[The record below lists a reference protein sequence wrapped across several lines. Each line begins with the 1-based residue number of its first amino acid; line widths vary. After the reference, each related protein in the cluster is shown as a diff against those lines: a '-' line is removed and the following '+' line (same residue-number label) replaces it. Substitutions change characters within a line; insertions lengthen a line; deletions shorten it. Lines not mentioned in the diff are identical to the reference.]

1 MGGTSSDCTPVTNGV
16 PQGSVLGPILFIY
29 YINDMPDVVDCFIKI
44 FADDAKTSNE
54 IHTVEDS
61 VTLQDS
67 LDNLSTWTKL
77 WGVNFNCGKCGV
89 MHLGKNNPNY
99 PYTIDGTPLNVTC
112 SEKDL
117 GVYVDPLLN
126 FEEHILKTVKKARQI
141 SGLITRTITFKSKDI
156 MVPLYKS
163 LVRPIL
169 EYGNAVWSPYFRKH
183 INLIESVQRKFTKCI
198 IGVKDMTYEERLKFL
213 NIPSLEFRRLR
224 KT

>member
-1 MGGTSSDCTPVTNGV
+1 
-16 PQGSVLGPILFIY
+16 
-29 YINDMPDVVDCFIKI
+29 
-44 FADDAKTSNE
+44 
-54 IHTVEDS
+54 
-61 VTLQDS
+61 
-67 LDNLSTWTKL
+67 
-77 WGVNFNCGKCGV
+77 

-198 IGVKDMTYEERLKFL
+198 IGVKDMTFQLSHLL
-213 NIPSLEFRRLR
+213 NLDA
-224 KT
+224 

>member
-1 MGGTSSDCTPVTNGV
+1 
-16 PQGSVLGPILFIY
+16 
-29 YINDMPDVVDCFIKI
+29 MPDVVDCFIKI

-77 WGVNFNCGKCGV
+77 WGVNFNCEKCGV

-99 PYTIDGTPLNVTC
+99 PYTIDATPLNVTC
-112 SEKDL
+112 SDKDL
-117 GVYVDPLLN
+117 GVHVDPLLN
-126 FEEHILKTVKKARQI
+126 FEEHIHKTVKKARQI
-141 SGLITRTITFKSKDI
+141 SGLITCTITFKAKEI

-169 EYGNAVWSPYFRKH
+169 ECENAV
-183 INLIESVQRKFTKCI
+183 
-198 IGVKDMTYEERLKFL
+198 
-213 NIPSLEFRRLR
+213 
-224 KT
+224 

>member
-1 MGGTSSDCTPVTNGV
+1 MRKLQMKS
-16 PQGSVLGPILFIY
+16 ILLRTLSLFKILLTIY
-29 YINDMPDVVDCFIKI
+29 
-44 FADDAKTSNE
+44 
-54 IHTVEDS
+54 
-61 VTLQDS
+61 L
-67 LDNLSTWTKL
+67 TWTKL

-99 PYTIDGTPLNVTC
+99 PYKIDGKPLNVTC

-156 MVPLYKS
+156 MVPLYTS

-183 INLIESVQRKFTKCI
+183 INLIESV
-198 IGVKDMTYEERLKFL
+198 
-213 NIPSLEFRRLR
+213 
-224 KT
+224 